1 MVLQYAEDVLQD
13 ISHSHGHAD
22 TRQPPKEAFSKH
34 LSLAATLKARFVTDV
49 DRIVVE
55 NSLTKKNLNLA
66 KESEIKEKSL
76 CREIKKSPRFIGS
89 RSSKFMF

>member
-1 MVLQYAEDVLQD
+1 MIDFSKSTVVHRRL
-13 ISHSHGHAD
+13 
-22 TRQPPKEAFSKH
+22 PKEAFYKH

>member
-1 MVLQYAEDVLQD
+1 MIDFPKSTVVHRRL
-13 ISHSHGHAD
+13 
-22 TRQPPKEAFSKH
+22 PKEAFYKH

-66 KESEIKEKSL
+66 KESEIKESAGSL
-76 CREIKKSPRFIGS
+76 SQQVVPDRMDERTGS
-89 RSSKFMF
+89 VTEAFRRYAK